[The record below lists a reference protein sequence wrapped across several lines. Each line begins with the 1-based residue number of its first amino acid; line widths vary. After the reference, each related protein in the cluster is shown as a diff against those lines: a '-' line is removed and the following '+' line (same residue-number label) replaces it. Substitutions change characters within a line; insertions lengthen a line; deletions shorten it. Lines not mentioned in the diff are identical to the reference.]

1 MEVVSNTSER
11 KVRVVVI
18 DSGIDVNQYDL
29 KHNVLEN
36 IGIIVNDE
44 GNIEKK
50 SNTPIEN
57 EHGTLIA
64 ACIKYIY
71 SDIELVDINILDKN
85 LNGNGEVFIKALKE
99 SIKYDPD
106 IINLSLGTTK
116 LKYWVRLALIVRK
129 LRKKGI
135 IVVAAA
141 DNSGTKSYPA
151 CLKGAIG
158 VKGNKVEEYKTYRYD
173 GKFYYAYGRLPKELC
188 KKKQHYN
195 IHGNSIACAYIT
207 GHVCKS
213 INNFK

>member
-1 MEVVSNTSER
+1 METNNKSK

-29 KHNVLEN
+29 KNNVIES
-36 IGIIVNDE
+36 IGIRVNDE
-44 GNIEKK
+44 GIIEKK
-50 SNTPIEN
+50 TNTSIEN
-57 EHGTLIA
+57 EHGTLVA

-85 LNGNGEVFIKALKE
+85 LSGNGDVFIKALKE
-99 SIKYDPD
+99 SIKYNPD

-116 LKYWVRLALIVRK
+116 FKYWIRLMLIIRK
-129 LRKKGI
+129 LRKKGV

-141 DNSGTKSYPA
+141 DNSGIKSYPA
-151 CLKGAIG
+151 YLKGAIG
-158 VKGNKVEEYKTYRYD
+158 VKGNEIEEYKTYGYD

-195 IHGNSIACAYIT
+195 IYGNSIACGYIS